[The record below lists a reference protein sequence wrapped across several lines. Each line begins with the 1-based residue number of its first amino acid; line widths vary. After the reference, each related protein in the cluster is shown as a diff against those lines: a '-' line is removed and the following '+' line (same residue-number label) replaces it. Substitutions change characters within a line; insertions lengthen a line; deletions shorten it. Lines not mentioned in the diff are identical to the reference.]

1 MKANFERSLL
11 KGVHEI
17 PFENI
22 AGLEEQV
29 FNQLSVI
36 EKFLIGDTLLTYSMS
51 PDKYPNEIETSP
63 QEDFPF
69 GSPSISKHFKQL
81 KKVRFLT
88 LYISLLLSI

>member
-81 KKVRFLT
+81 KKKSGFLRCT
-88 LYISLLLSI
+88 FPYC